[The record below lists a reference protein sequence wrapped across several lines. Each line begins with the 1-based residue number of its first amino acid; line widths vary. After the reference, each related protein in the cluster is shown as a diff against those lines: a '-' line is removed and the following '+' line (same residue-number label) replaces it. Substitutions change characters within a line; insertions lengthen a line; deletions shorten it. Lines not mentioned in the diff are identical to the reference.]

1 MTIMKNKYIKFL
13 IVFIATFVL
22 TTSCKDDEIYIE
34 HVAGISLEGVEGNVI
49 NIIENNTYEV
59 KVKVNPENASNLS
72 EYTVFN
78 YTSSNE
84 TIFTVSNTG
93 VVTALAPGEAILTV
107 SAQANP
113 SIKLSAMIKVSK
125 RIYPV
130 ASIEVGDLNKAL
142 FVEGMSIDLSD
153 YIKVNPENASNPEL
167 TITSSDENIAAFDK
181 DNKTLLKLLTSG
193 KVTINIRT
201 TDGTAIEKNVELTI
215 ISKDTEIEF
224 TSMDRTNWKITSSH
238 TPVADGTIGGNKTE
252 YLFDGSVTTG
262 LSLYKPGKEGTPK
275 EDTFGFTIELPT
287 ATSINAFKLTH
298 RKFGYNRLSPYAVD
312 LLGSNDGENFTVIQ
326 KGIPTIYVA
335 NSSDVEVTRM
345 LPFGN
350 VTYKFIK
357 VIYSDYDSTN
367 GNTVQ
372 VMEFEL
378 GTGTSK

>member
-1 MTIMKNKYIKFL
+1 MKNKYIKFL
-13 IVFIATFVL
+13 ILFIATFVL
-22 TTSCKDDEIYIE
+22 TTSCTDDEIYIE
-34 HVAGISLEGVEGNVI
+34 HVAGISLDGVEGNVI
-49 NIIENNTYEV
+49 NIIENDTYEV
-59 KVKVNPENASNLS
+59 KVKVNPENASNIS

-84 TIFTVSNTG
+84 TIFTVNSTG
-93 VVTALAPGEAILTV
+93 EITALAPGEAILSV
-107 SAQANP
+107 SAQADP

-130 ASIEVGDLNKAL
+130 TSIEIGDLDKAL

-153 YIKVNPENASNPEL
+153 YITVKPENASNPEL
-167 TITSSDENIAAFDK
+167 AITSSDENIAVLDK
-181 DNKTLLKLLTSG
+181 ENKTLLKLLTSG
-193 KVTINIRT
+193 KVTISIKT
-201 TDGTAIEKNVELTI
+201 TDGTAIEKNIELNI
-215 ISKDTEIEF
+215 ISKDAEIEF
-224 TSMDRTNWKITSSH
+224 VSLDRTNWKITPSH
-238 TPVADGTIGGNKTE
+238 TPVSDTGIGGNKTE

-275 EDTFGFTIELPT
+275 EDTFGFTVELPT
-287 ATSINAFKLTH
+287 ATPINTFKLTH
-298 RKFGYNRLSPYAVD
+298 RKFGYNRLSPYAID

-335 NSSDVEVTRM
+335 NSSDIEVTRI

-357 VIYSDYDSTN
+357 VIYSDYDSAN

-378 GTGTSK
+378 GTGTFK